1 MELDL
6 SKESKSL
13 QGEVFGKMYEMVA
26 GYLEKETKFDAVK
39 LYGIAK
45 KLMEKGGVIEID
57 HSDLELLRKVFSQEN
72 IMWNG
77 PRAQILMALDDTLLV
92 ERKEKA

>member
-1 MELDL
+1 MELNL
-6 SKESKSL
+6 NKEVKSL
-13 QGEVFGKMYEMVA
+13 QGEVFGKMHEMVA

-45 KLMEKGGVIEID
+45 KLMEKDGVIEID
-57 HSDLELLRKVFSQEN
+57 HSDLELLRKVFMQEN

-77 PRAQILMALDDTLLV
+77 PRAQILMAMDDASLND
-92 ERKEKA
+92 RKEKS